1 MIFRLLVCLTC
12 VSLCLH
18 MFRRRLMAYDWRT
31 MRGGYMQHFYMCWWI
46 PCKTIRFG
54 LAAAKIGGNIQH
66 YCKVLVIPI
75 RVIPSL
81 HTLVYVIGATSWNFC
96 LDIWHVVVGA
106 WISSRVQKTLVKVL
120 PWGRRFWLLSSSTY
134 SFAYSAWVPL
144 VTEFVTFICVC
155 VRWFSS
161 RSFSFVRRQW
171 VTLVWSHYLSEREV

>member
-1 MIFRLLVCLTC
+1 MRAHVQTTTDGVRLT
-12 VSLCLH
+12 
-18 MFRRRLMAYDWRT
+18 YDAR
-31 MRGGYMQHFYMCWWI
+31 
-46 PCKTIRFG
+46 KSIRFG

>member
-1 MIFRLLVCLTC
+1 
-12 VSLCLH
+12 
-18 MFRRRLMAYDWRT
+18 MAYDWRT
-31 MRGGYMQHFYMCWWI
+31 MRGGYMQHFYVLVNPI
-46 PCKTIRFG
+46 KSIRFG

-161 RSFSFVRRQW
+161 RSFSFVRGQW
-171 VTLVWSHYLSEREV
+171 VTLVWSHYLSEREVYSMQEDTGFCGF

>member
-1 MIFRLLVCLTC
+1 MLAHVQTTTDGVRLT
-12 VSLCLH
+12 
-18 MFRRRLMAYDWRT
+18 YDAR
-31 MRGGYMQHFYMCWWI
+31 
-46 PCKTIRFG
+46 KSIRFG

-81 HTLVYVIGATSWNFC
+81 HTSVYAIGATSWNFC

-144 VTEFVTFICVC
+144 VTEFVTFIFICSKTVSYFSLEPLSIRERGVIDC
-155 VRWFSS
+155 RWTSIYIATIS
-161 RSFSFVRRQW
+161 RWRYGYEASVGSWYRDTCFI
-171 VTLVWSHYLSEREV
+171 